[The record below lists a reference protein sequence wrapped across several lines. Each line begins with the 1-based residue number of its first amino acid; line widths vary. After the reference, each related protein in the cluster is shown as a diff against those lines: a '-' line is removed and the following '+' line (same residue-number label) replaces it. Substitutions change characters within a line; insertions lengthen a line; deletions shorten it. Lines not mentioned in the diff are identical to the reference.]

1 MEKWNQSQLGNFLK
15 EERVNCYWFW
25 FKGKINR
32 WRDPDGIIREHLN
45 KSGEWNGQRFEN
57 GFYNCLEILESKITQ
72 HMNLK
77 EHPQPFEEYQ
87 KNFKRITDIIQKSG
101 GDIDK
106 MISLAKTQASKI
118 TNEAKAINRAIVAKK
133 MNQEE
138 VFEVFFQRAYELGSI
153 TTQEYREYKLD
164 KLGL

>member
-1 MEKWNQSQLGNFLK
+1 MEKWNQSQLANFLK
-15 EERVNCYWFW
+15 EERVYCYWFW

-32 WRDPDGIIREHLN
+32 WRDPDNVIREHLN
-45 KSGEWNGQRFEN
+45 EPGEWTGQRFEN
-57 GFYNCLEILESKITQ
+57 GFYNCLDILESKITQ
-72 HMNLK
+72 NMNLK

-87 KNFKRITDIIQKSG
+87 KNFKRITDIIEKSG
-101 GDIDK
+101 ADIDK